1 MKSPVL
7 VEINDILQFYK
18 KTNPKTH
25 KGLQGHVLLIAGS
38 YGKIGAAVLASK
50 AALKSGCGL
59 VTAYIPKCGYDI
71 LQISIPEVMIITD
84 ENEKFIS
91 KIAVELQ
98 VQAIGIG
105 PGLGQE
111 NDTRIAFHDF
121 LKSNKIPLL
130 IDADALNILAQN
142 KAWLNLLQ
150 RKTILTPHPKEL
162 ERLIGTW
169 KSEEEKFQK
178 TMQFSTQFDV
188 IIVMK
193 GAPTFIIDQNEVF
206 QNTTGNAALATAG
219 SGDTL
224 TGIITSFLAQGYQ
237 AVEAAKLGVFI
248 HGLTADLAISQTG
261 AQAFIAS
268 DISAY
273 LGKAFLHLEL

>member
-18 KTNPKTH
+18 KANPTTH

-71 LQISIPEVMIITD
+71 LQISIPEVMTITD
-84 ENEKFIS
+84 EKEKFIS
-91 KIAVELQ
+91 KIEVELQ

-111 NDTRIAFHDF
+111 NDTRIAFHNF
-121 LKSNKIPLL
+121 LKSNKTPLL

-142 KAWLNLLQ
+142 KAWLNLLP

-169 KSEEEKFQK
+169 KSEEEKLEK

>member
-18 KTNPKTH
+18 KANPTTH

-71 LQISIPEVMIITD
+71 LQISIPEVMTITD